1 MIDDILS
8 SLQTTI
14 VVPTIPSTTPTTGG
28 GYGQYRKNIEN
39 CCSAADDASSCS
51 TSPSPSP
58 SPLPPAADILKPP
71 KRRHRNKDRNMTMM
85 LANIKL

>member
-1 MIDDILS
+1 MLDDILS

-14 VVPTIPSTTPTTGG
+14 VVQPTPILPSATPTTGG

-39 CCSAADDASSCS
+39 CCCSADDAS
-51 TSPSPSP
+51 PSLS
-58 SPLPPAADILKPP
+58 LPPAADIKPI
-71 KRRHRNKDRNMTMM
+71 KRRHRTTKDQNMTMM